1 MTTQRYNPVGN
12 KIDADDK
19 TLKEILDTQKYTID
33 YFQREYRWER
43 KHIEQLLTDLE
54 ASFFS
59 YYDSSHQ
66 RENVEQYNSYYLG
79 PIVICGKDDNLSI
92 IDGQQRLT
100 SLTLLLIY
108 IYNLQKGRPNSEPI
122 ESLIRSTKFGKHSY
136 NINIEERIE
145 CLDELLNKNEYNAND
160 KDESVQNLVAR
171 YDDIKELF
179 PDELKGNSLPF
190 FIDWLKEKLVFVKIV
205 AYSDE
210 NAYTVFETMND
221 RGLNLTPTEMLKGY
235 LLSKIPNQQK
245 PVLNQQWR
253 KRISELH
260 EYEKFEDLEFFRA
273 WLRAKYADTIR
284 PGRKGAA
291 NEDFEKIGTSFH
303 NWVKDKTQIIGLDKS
318 TDFLD
323 FVQNK
328 FDLYSKIYLK
338 ITDAEWTFSEEL
350 KHLYYIGCYGIA
362 YSLSRPLLMSPIKTS
377 DDEKTIDKKLEL
389 VARFIETFTVYR
401 SVNYRTIAQS
411 SIRYTLYSLVIEIRD
426 KSTEELVEIFKS
438 KIGEFD
444 EDLSGVLTLRLHQQN
459 KSFIHYLLARITN
472 YIEIESGISSSFENY
487 MSDSIKKP
495 FQIEHIWPDNFEAHK
510 NEFDQRDEFYNNRNI
525 IGGLLLLQK
534 GTNQSFNNAS
544 YEEKLPHYLKQN
556 LLAQSLHTEC
566 YKKNPNFLKFRES
579 SGIGFKPHK
588 NFEKNDLIE
597 RTKLC
602 KQICDTIWSLDKF
615 DEILNN
621 N

>member
-1 MTTQRYNPVGN
+1 MATQRYNPVSN

-54 ASFFS
+54 ASFFNN
-59 YYDSSHQ
+59 YDSKDQ
-66 RENVEQYNSYYLG
+66 REKVEYYNSYYLG
-79 PIVICGKDDNLSI
+79 PIVICSKEDNLLI

-100 SLTLLLIY
+100 TLTLLLIY
-108 IYNLQKGRPNSEPI
+108 IYNLQKDRPKPEPI
-122 ESLIRSTKFGKHSY
+122 ESLIRSIKFGKHSY
-136 NINIEERIE
+136 NLNIEERVE

-179 PDELKGNSLPF
+179 PDELKGDALPF
-190 FIDWLKEKLVFVKIV
+190 FIDWLKEKIVFVKIV

-260 EYEKFEDLEFFRA
+260 EYDKSEDLEFFRA

-291 NEDFEKIGTSFH
+291 NEDFEKIGTGFH
-303 NWVKDKTQIIGLDKS
+303 NWVKDKLHIIGLDKS
-318 TDFLD
+318 PDFLD
-323 FVQNK
+323 FVENK
-328 FDLYSKIYLK
+328 FDTYSNIYLK
-338 ITDAEWTFSEEL
+338 ILEAESTFSEEL
-350 KHLYYIGCYGIA
+350 KHLYYIGCYRIA
-362 YSLSRPLLMSPIKTS
+362 YSLSLPLLMSPIKAS
-377 DDEKTIDKKLEL
+377 DDEKTIDKKLNL

-411 SIRYTLYSLVIEIRD
+411 SIRYTLYSLVKEIRD

-438 KIGEFD
+438 TIREFD
-444 EDLSGVLTLRLHQQN
+444 EGLSGILNLRLHQQN
-459 KSFIHYLLARITN
+459 KSFIHYLLARITD
-472 YIEIESGISSSFENY
+472 YIEIESGIPHGFENY
-487 MSDSIKKP
+487 VSDSIKKP
-495 FQIEHIWPDNFEAHK
+495 FQIEHIWPDSFEAHK
-510 NEFDQRDEFYNNRNI
+510 NEFDQRDEFYNYRNI
-525 IGGLLLLQK
+525 IGGLLLLPK
-534 GTNQSFNNAS
+534 GTNQSFNNAP

-556 LLAQSLHTEC
+556 LLAQSLHEEC

-579 SGIGFKPHK
+579 SGIYFKPHK
-588 NFEKNDLIE
+588 HFEKNDLLE
-597 RTKLC
+597 RTELY

-615 DEILNN
+615 DEILNDI
-621 N
+621 